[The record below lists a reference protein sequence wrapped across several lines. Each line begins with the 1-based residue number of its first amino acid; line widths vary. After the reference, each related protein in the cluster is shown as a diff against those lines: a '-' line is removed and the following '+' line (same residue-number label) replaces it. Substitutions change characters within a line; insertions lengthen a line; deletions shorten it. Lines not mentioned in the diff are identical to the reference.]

1 MARHMGARVQLD
13 LTSEVTHL
21 IARAPGSEKYTWAL
35 RFHMQVVRPEW
46 LYQVREA
53 WLSGEDHVDADALA
67 AANRLGALEGMRVA
81 LSGVDDTAQR
91 EACLLYTS
99 PSPRDRG

>member
-46 LYQVREA
+46 LY
-53 WLSGEDHVDADALA
+53 H
-67 AANRLGALEGMRVA
+67 
-81 LSGVDDTAQR
+81 
-91 EACLLYTS
+91 CLLYTS
-99 PSPRDRG
+99 DAADE